1 MTLNELKVG
10 KEAVVIEVLNYSS
23 MKQRFIDI
31 GFVRGARVE
40 CVLESPGKDPKA
52 YMIKGAIIA
61 IRNDDAK
68 SIKIEVTYKN
78 E

>member
-10 KEAVVIEVLNYSS
+10 EKAVVLEVLNDSS

-31 GFVRGARVE
+31 GFVRNAKVE
-40 CVLESPGKDPKA
+40 CVLESPMKDPKA

-68 SIKIEVTYKN
+68 GIKIEVIY
-78 E
+78 